1 MYILVYDLCT
11 KYLFLR
17 SSLFD
22 IYIQNKKQQMITI
35 QEILGTDS
43 IAASRLT
50 INSNFLLVENEIND
64 LENVF
69 NINVVTGAMDISQA
83 TSGQLKA
90 KTFYANQ
97 AAFPASGTP
106 TVNIYGTGASAGN
119 ASFSGSLSASQLTL
133 SATGTFNQVNASGPA
148 VFGSTVRLDGAVTF
162 NSTVTNGPTGT
173 YIEKNAT
180 GASGSTNAF
189 ISPLSG
195 GGGGITGTFSNPYA
209 LGLSESVVYVDAG
222 YVSSASGDAGFTTG
236 FYFYV
241 ATGTAPSG
249 TPPSIPQ
256 GFRLTL
262 INTNSAGGRIATGVT
277 GPTGSTYYT
286 GFNTLANGGA
296 WASKALS
303 VPSSM
308 PYKTSITLQWENR
321 VGKGGTSQNGS
332 WVVISSAGY
341 AASDFYPG
349 TGA

>member
-1 MYILVYDLCT
+1 
-11 KYLFLR
+11 
-17 SSLFD
+17 
-22 IYIQNKKQQMITI
+22 MITI

-90 KTFYANQ
+90 KTIYTNQ

-119 ASFSGSLSASQLTL
+119 ASFSGTVSANQLTL
-133 SATGTFNQVNASGPA
+133 SATGSFNQINASGPA
-148 VFGSTVRLDGAVTF
+148 VFGSTSRHDGAVTF
-162 NSTVTNGPTGT
+162 NSSVINGPTGS

-180 GASGSTNAF
+180 GASGATNAF
-189 ISPLSG
+189 TSPLTA

-209 LGLSESVVYVDAG
+209 LTLNESTVYIDAG
-222 YVSSASGDAGFTTG
+222 YVSSASGDIGYTTG

-262 INTNSAGGRIATGVT
+262 INTNGGGGKIATNVT

-286 GFNTLANGGA
+286 GFNTMTNGGA
-296 WASKALS
+296 WATKAIT
-303 VPSSM
+303 VPSSL
-308 PYKTSITLQWENR
+308 PYKTSVTLQWENR
-321 VGKGGTSQNGS
+321 IGKGGASQNGS
-332 WVVISSAGY
+332 WVVISSSGY
-341 AASDFYPG
+341 TASDFA
-349 TGA
+349 TGATS

>member
-1 MYILVYDLCT
+1 
-11 KYLFLR
+11 
-17 SSLFD
+17 
-22 IYIQNKKQQMITI
+22 MITI

-64 LENVF
+64 IENIF

-83 TSGQLKA
+83 TSGQFKA
-90 KTFYANQ
+90 KTVYANQ

-119 ASFSGSLSASQLTL
+119 ASFSGTVSATQLTL
-133 SATGTFNQVNASGPA
+133 SATGSFNQINASGPA
-148 VFGSTVRLDGAVTF
+148 VFGSTARYDGAVTF
-162 NSTVTNGPTGT
+162 NSSVTNGPTGS

-209 LGLSESVVYVDAG
+209 LALNESVVYVDAG
-222 YVSSASGDAGFTTG
+222 YVSSAGGDSGFNTG
-236 FYFYV
+236 FFFYV
-241 ATGTAPSG
+241 ATGAAPSG

-262 INTNSAGGRIATGVT
+262 INTSGAGGRIATGVT

-286 GFNTLANGGA
+286 GFNTSANGGA
-296 WASKALS
+296 WASKAVL
-303 VPSSM
+303 VPSSL
-308 PYKTSITLQWENR
+308 PYKTSVTLQWENR
-321 VGKGGTSQNGS
+321 IGKGGTTQNGS
-332 WVVISSAGY
+332 WVVISSSGY
-341 AASDFYPG
+341 VGTDFSAG

>member
-1 MYILVYDLCT
+1 
-11 KYLFLR
+11 
-17 SSLFD
+17 
-22 IYIQNKKQQMITI
+22 MITI

-69 NINVVTGAMDISQA
+69 NLNVVTGAMDISQA

-90 KTFYANQ
+90 KTIYSNQ

-119 ASFSGSLSASQLTL
+119 ASFSGIVSANQMTL
-133 SATGTFNQVNASGPA
+133 SATGTFNQINASGPA
-148 VFGSTVRLDGAVTF
+148 VFGSTARYDGAVTF
-162 NSTVTNGPTGT
+162 NSSVTNGPTGS

-209 LGLSESVVYVDAG
+209 LSLNESVVYVDAG
-222 YVSSASGDAGFTTG
+222 YVSTATGDSGFNTG
-236 FYFYV
+236 FFFYV

-249 TPPSIPQ
+249 TPPAIPQ

-262 INTNSAGGRIATGVT
+262 INTNGSNGRIATGIT
-277 GPTGSTYYT
+277 GPTGGTYYT

-296 WASKALS
+296 WASKAIS
-303 VPSSM
+303 VPSSL
-308 PYKTSITLQWENR
+308 PYKTSVTLQWENR
-321 VGKGGTSQNGS
+321 VGKGGTTQNGS
-332 WVVISSAGY
+332 WVVISSSGY
-341 AASDFYPG
+341 TGSDFNAG

>member
-1 MYILVYDLCT
+1 
-11 KYLFLR
+11 
-17 SSLFD
+17 
-22 IYIQNKKQQMITI
+22 MITI

-64 LENVF
+64 IENIF

-83 TSGQLKA
+83 TSGQFKA
-90 KTFYANQ
+90 KTVYANQ

-119 ASFSGSLSASQLTL
+119 ASFSGTLASLNLRVSGTGSFNALNATGPATFASQ
-133 SATGTFNQVNASGPA
+133 
-148 VFGSTVRLDGAVTF
+148 VTF
-162 NSTVTNGPTGT
+162 NEDVFSNQGFVNGPSGYKVET
-173 YIEKNAT
+173 NSA

-209 LGLSESVVYVDAG
+209 LTHYESVVYVDAG
-222 YVSSASGDAGFTTG
+222 YVSSAAGDSGFNTG
-236 FYFYV
+236 FFFYV
-241 ATGTAPSG
+241 ATGAAPSG
-249 TPPSIPQ
+249 TQTSIPQ

-262 INTNSAGGRIATGVT
+262 INTSAAGGRIATGVT

-286 GFNTLANGGA
+286 GFNTSANGGA
-296 WASKALS
+296 WASKAVL
-303 VPSSM
+303 VPSSL
-308 PYKTSITLQWENR
+308 PYKTSVTLQWENR
-321 VGKGGTSQNGS
+321 IGKGGTSQNGS
-332 WVVISSAGY
+332 WVVISSSGY
-341 AASDFYPG
+341 VGTNFSAG